1 MKFAAFAAAAL
12 AGGLLFTSAASA
24 AGNLVVNGDFSAG
37 NTGFTSG
44 YSFVAYPG
52 DMHPEGLYTVGPNP
66 NATHSS
72 WVTMDDGNN
81 RLIVNGS
88 TESPLPFVWREDVA
102 AGAATYNYSLDV
114 ADICCNDSY
123 TGPNL
128 PSLLTFSF
136 STDGGATFI
145 PLAAYTT
152 TPPTDAGVFTTLSGS
167 FVLPT
172 AGLLRLQIDSGTNFP
187 GGNDFAIDNIS
198 VSAVPEPA
206 GWAMMI
212 LGFGGLGASLRRRRA
227 VFA

>member
-1 MKFAAFAAAAL
+1 MKFVAFAAAAL
-12 AGGLLFTSAASA
+12 AGGLLFASAASA
-24 AGNLVVNGDFSAG
+24 SGNLVVNGDFTAG
-37 NTGFTSG
+37 NSGFTSG
-44 YSFVAYPG
+44 YTFQAYPG

-66 NATHSS
+66 NAVHSS

-102 AGAATYNYSLDV
+102 AGAGAYNYSLDV

-123 TGPNL
+123 GGPNL
-128 PSLLTFSF
+128 PSLLSFSF
-136 STDGGATFI
+136 STDGFTFI

-167 FVLPT
+167 FLLPT
-172 AGLLRLQIDSGTNFP
+172 SGTLRLQIDSGTNFP